1 MGIPL
6 LHFEKNIRRNAL
18 AALALCALLLIPHG
32 CTPPQPP
39 AQDSDM
45 PKITADTP
53 VQESWKIS
61 FLVTEEGQRKSE
73 IKAGHVAE
81 FRTKGKT
88 EQHLDKDVSV
98 VFFDETGAVSSSI
111 SAEQAIMYEN
121 KDIEAIGNVVITTSN
136 GTIIKTEYAKRSGVD
151 RKIRSNRFVTIDR
164 PNQTV
169 SGYGFESDQE
179 LKHYRIFRATGKGNL
194 KQ

>member
-1 MGIPL
+1 M
-6 LHFEKNIRRNAL
+6 
-18 AALALCALLLIPHG
+18 
-32 CTPPQPP
+32 
-39 AQDSDM
+39 
-45 PKITADTP
+45 
-53 VQESWKIS
+53 QESWGIS
-61 FLVTEEGQRKSE
+61 FLVTEEGMRKSE

-121 KDIEAIGNVVITTSN
+121 KDIEAIGKVVITTSN
-136 GTIIKTEYAKRSGVD
+136 GTVIKTEYAKRSGID
-151 RKIRSNRFVTIDR
+151 RKIRSDKFVTIDR

-179 LKHYRIFRATGKGNL
+179 LKHYRIFRATGEGNL